1 LSDLVVAGAGM
12 AGLVAAAEARRLGA
26 RPAVFEKLDRPG
38 GSMRLSSGVIWRHRE
53 FDRFTAECPDGDPEL
68 QRLLF
73 ERLDADLEW
82 LESLGAPVVVRETR
96 NRLTTGVRFD
106 PEGLTEAL
114 VAAAGGLVTAPRE
127 AAPRATTAA
136 AGRAT
141 AASTRGGAASVSG
154 GAASAAA
161 GVHVAA
167 SLRELPD
174 RTPVVLATGG
184 FAADRAL
191 VREHVTSEADHLL
204 LRAAPGSTGDGLTL
218 GIAAGAGLGAGL
230 DQVYARAMP
239 APPARVEPADFVR
252 LSQLYA
258 RHAEVTNERGER
270 HETATWSEID
280 TAQWMAR
287 QPRARAWFR
296 VPRAAVG
303 ERVRDRTV
311 GEIVEAAEMA
321 GAPVRREPE
330 HVTVETVA
338 GITTTLGGLRID
350 RAARAAPGV
359 FACGADAGGIAT
371 GGYASGLAAALVFG
385 RIAARAALGESP

>member
-12 AGLVAAAEARRLGA
+12 AGLAAAAEARRLGA
-26 RPAVFEKLDRPG
+26 TPAVFEKLDRPG
-38 GSMRLSSGVIWRHRE
+38 GSMRLSSGVVWRHRE
-53 FDRFTAECPDGDPEL
+53 LDRFTAECPGGDRDL

-73 ERLDADLEW
+73 ERLDADLGW
-82 LESLGAPVVVRETR
+82 LESLGAPVVARETG
-96 NRLTTGVRFD
+96 NPLTTGVRFD

-114 VAAAGGLVTAPRE
+114 VAAAGGVASAGARAE
-127 AAPRATTAA
+127 A
-136 AGRAT
+136 
-141 AASTRGGAASVSG
+141 S
-154 GAASAAA
+154 AASAAG
-161 GVHVAA
+161 GVHLA
-167 SLRELPD
+167 SPLRELPD

-184 FAADRAL
+184 FAADPAL

-204 LRAAPGSTGDGLTL
+204 VRTAPGSTGDGLRL
-218 GIAAGAGLGAGL
+218 GIAAGAHLGPGL

-239 APPARVEPADFVR
+239 APPARVEPTDFVR

-270 HETATWSEID
+270 YETATWSEID

-287 QPRARAWFR
+287 QPRGRAWFR
-296 VPRAAVG
+296 VPRAALG
-303 ERVRDRTV
+303 ERVRDLTV
-311 GEIVEAAEMA
+311 GEMVDAAETA
-321 GAPVRREPE
+321 GAPVRREPQ

-371 GGYASGLAAALVFG
+371 GGYASGLAAALVFA